1 MAEAPTAGAS
11 ACIWARVA
19 PGEGDNCEEAP
30 GYGVPAF
37 ILSVL
42 IVTEIGMIM
51 TKAPGLGAFVGISAE
66 RFVGEGGGEGA

>member
-1 MAEAPTAGAS
+1 MAEAPIAGAS
-11 ACIWARVA
+11 ACIWAGVA
-19 PGEGDNCEEAP
+19 PGEGYNCEQAR
-30 GYGVPAF
+30 GHGIPAS

-42 IVTEIGMIM
+42 IVTEIWMIM